1 MSEHLK
7 SYFAPNSWKV
17 KKKYIKFI
25 SKPNPGPHRME
36 MSMPLSVIIRD
47 ILGYAKSLREVKF
60 ILQNKNVEVDGIRRN
75 DPRFPVGLFDVLS
88 FKETGEN
95 FRVILDASGKLELI
109 KIDKQETGLKICKI
123 AGKTAIKGK
132 VQLNLNDGKNIVT
145 DDPQYKVG
153 DCVLLELSDKAKIKE
168 KISLDKNALIYLT
181 GGKHIGMTGKVVDII
196 GNRILYKADEAVIE
210 TLKDVAFPVGKDKP
224 LIKLG

>member
-7 SYFAPNSWKV
+7 SYFAPKSWKV

-25 SKPNPGPHRME
+25 SKPNPGPHKIE
-36 MSMPLSVIIRD
+36 MSLPLCVIIRD
-47 ILGYAKSLREVKF
+47 ILGYAKSMREVKF

-88 FKETGEN
+88 FKQTGEN
-95 FRVILDASGKLELI
+95 FRIILNAAGKLDLI
-109 KIDKQETGLKICKI
+109 KIDKQESSHKICKI

-145 DDPQYKVG
+145 EDSQYKVG
-153 DCVLLELSDKAKIKE
+153 DGVLLELSGKAKIKE

-181 GGKHIGMTGKVVDII
+181 DGKHIGRTGKVVDIT

-210 TLKDVAFPVGKDKP
+210 TLKDAAFPVGKDKP